1 MSKQESLPVA
11 IEETKPKAWPKANEN
26 LPESFQAARIK
37 LSRAR
42 PYIQRA
48 LWTIPVF
55 MTEDAVEPGAGQP
68 TMGVDR
74 WWRLYVHPE
83 YVEKC
88 DVDQLAT
95 TLYHEIGHLLNGH
108 AERADAHDVGLNHAI
123 WNIAGDMALNSAI
136 MKEAKDLPQGGLAL
150 KFPSGYGVLPKDAV
164 KMGCPKPLPDDWT
177 TEAYF
182 DELCKHA
189 KKVKVSCSCG
199 SGADGKPQPYE
210 QPGNAGGKKKGDPKD
225 AGDGLT
231 PAEQELVKQAVARA
245 VVEYAKAKGRGTVPA
260 HLLIWAEERFDPKVP
275 WDRMLRALVRRALG
289 AEVLGHQTPSFKRPS
304 RRVAALKGVLLP
316 TRWKP
321 QPIVKGVIDTSGSMS
336 ADKRLAKALTELDS
350 LLRQQSAKVY
360 LLSCDAAASTAKRV
374 MKSTANM
381 RLEGGGGTDMRV
393 GIEAVMEQRP
403 YPHLVVVVSDGETPW
418 PNAPLSVPLVI
429 VLVGDKSAQS
439 AVPSWAHTV
448 FVDEA

>member
-1 MSKQESLPVA
+1 MSENVKEAKVLPR
-11 IEETKPKAWPKANEN
+11 ANEN

-37 LSRAR
+37 LGRAR

-55 MTEDAVEPGAGQP
+55 MTEDAIEPGGGSP
-68 TMGVDR
+68 TMGVDK
-74 WWRLYVHPE
+74 WWRLYVHPA

-88 DVDQLAT
+88 NVDQIAT

-108 AERADAHDVGLNHAI
+108 AERADAYNVGLNHVI
-123 WNIAGDMALNSAI
+123 WNVAGDFALNAAI
-136 MKEAKDLPQGGLAL
+136 MREAKDLPQGGGTL
-150 KFPSGYGVLPKDAV
+150 KLEFPPGYGVLPKDAV

-177 TEAYF
+177 TEAYY

-189 KKVKVSCSCG
+189 KKVKVGCSCG

-210 QPGNAGGKKKGDPKD
+210 LPGNTPGKKGDAKN
-225 AGDGLT
+225 ASDGLT
-231 PAEQELVKQAVARA
+231 SAEQELVKQSVAREI
-245 VVEYAKAKGRGTVPA
+245 VEYAKAKGRGTVPA
-260 HLLIWAEERFDPKVP
+260 HLLVWAEERFDPKVP

-289 AEVLGHQTPSFKRPS
+289 TEVLGHQTPSFKRPS

-321 QPIVKGVIDTSGSMS
+321 QPIVKGVIDTSGSMG
-336 ADKRLAKALTELDS
+336 ADKRLAKALTEIDS
-350 LLRQQSAKVY
+350 LLKQQSAKVY

-381 RLEGGGGTDMRV
+381 QLEGGGGTDMRI
-393 GIEAVMEQRP
+393 GISAVMEQKP
-403 YPHLVVVVSDGETPW
+403 YPHLVIVVSDGETPW
-418 PNAPLSVPLVI
+418 PDAPLPVPLVI
-429 VLVGDKSAQS
+429 VLVGDKSAQN
-439 AVPSWAHTV
+439 AVPAWAHTV
-448 FVDEA
+448 FVDES